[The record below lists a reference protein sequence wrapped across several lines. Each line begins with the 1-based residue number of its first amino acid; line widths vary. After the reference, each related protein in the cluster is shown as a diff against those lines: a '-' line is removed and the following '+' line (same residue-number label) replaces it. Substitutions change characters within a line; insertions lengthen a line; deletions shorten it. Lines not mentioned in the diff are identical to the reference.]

1 MSDQDDLY
9 GVTQPLISDELA
21 ERILSGSGQDAAS
34 VGLDVVFGA
43 LRAPADPSELSGM
56 DAMVTAFQGA
66 VVTPIA
72 GPPTPRTRPMRK
84 KLLTAKTIAA
94 IGAVTLVTAGAAAA
108 ATGTVPSPFAS
119 DKAQEVTSERVPD
132 IARENVGKRVDDSS
146 TVTET
151 TLAVVVAPVDQT
163 DANESA
169 SAEGTGPDATG
180 AARFGLCTA
189 YAAHVE
195 HRDGTE
201 PDGVPTTS
209 IDLPAPFRNLTDAA
223 TAAGQTV
230 EEFCADAT
238 PGRSESAPGQTD
250 ESPSAT
256 APGQT
261 GESPSAT
268 APGQTGESP
277 SATAPGQ
284 TGESPSATAPGQTDE
299 SPSATA
305 PGQTDEN
312 PSATAPASGGEDNP
326 SATAPGRP

>member
-1 MSDQDDLY
+1 MPPEQ
-9 GVTQPLISDELA
+9 
-21 ERILSGSGQDAAS
+21 RGSVS
-34 VGLDVVFGA
+34 A
-43 LRAPADPSELSGM
+43 LH
-56 DAMVTAFQGA
+56 T
-66 VVTPIA
+66 
-72 GPPTPRTRPMRK
+72 PPTSS
-84 KLLTAKTIAA
+84 IAM
-94 IGAVTLVTAGAAAA
+94 
-108 ATGTVPSPFAS
+108 
-119 DKAQEVTSERVPD
+119 
-132 IARENVGKRVDDSS
+132 
-146 TVTET
+146 
-151 TLAVVVAPVDQT
+151 AP
-163 DANESA
+163 N
-169 SAEGTGPDATG
+169 
-180 AARFGLCTA
+180 
-189 YAAHVE
+189 H
-195 HRDGTE
+195 
-201 PDGVPTTS
+201 DGVPTTS

-238 PGRSESAPGQTD
+238 PGKSESAPGQTD

-277 SATAPGQ
+277 SVTAPGQ